1 VRVWVSGLKRVVAVG
16 GAGVIVAVVARVIWL
31 GEGVKRASVKSTGVQ
46 VLDVLQNTYTQPQ
59 PTITVPSVG

>member
-1 VRVWVSGLKRVVAVG
+1 VVAVG
-16 GAGVIVAVVARVIWL
+16 GAGVIVAVVATAIWL

>member
-1 VRVWVSGLKRVVAVG
+1 VVAVG
-16 GAGVIVAVVARVIWL
+16 VAGVIVAVVARAIRL
-31 GEGVKRASVKSTGVQ
+31 GEGVKRGSVKSTGVQ

>member
-16 GAGVIVAVVARVIWL
+16 GAGVIVAVVATAIWL

>member
-16 GAGVIVAVVARVIWL
+16 VAGVIVAVVARAIRL
-31 GEGVKRASVKSTGVQ
+31 GEGVKRGSVKSTGVQ